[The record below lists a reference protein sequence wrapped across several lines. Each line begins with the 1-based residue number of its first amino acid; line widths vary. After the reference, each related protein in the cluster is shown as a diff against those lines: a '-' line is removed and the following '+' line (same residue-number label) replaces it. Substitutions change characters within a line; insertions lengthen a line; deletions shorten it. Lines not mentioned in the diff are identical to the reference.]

1 MKTKSFTWF
10 ESIFK
15 HLKIMHLYIIINLC
29 VKNFVYMSI
38 LI

>member
-1 MKTKSFTWF
+1 MKTKSFIWF
-10 ESIFK
+10 ELAFK